1 VALKLTWQTLTLV
14 PVLFGLAACGG
25 TGPIVGL
32 GASSTALPTADAATR
47 ASPVVVGRP
56 ARMFVFAG
64 VGARCES
71 LSPPEI
77 TVTVPPAKGELSFK
91 PGQPTLIATSTKST
105 CAGRDA
111 LGTGMYYNARAGG
124 DGIDRF
130 TVSARLATGETVT
143 RDFEVRIEQ

>member
-1 VALKLTWQTLTLV
+1 MPALLL
-14 PVLFGLAACGG
+14 LAACGTSAPPG
-25 TGPIVGL
+25 GL
-32 GASSTALPTADAATR
+32 GASSKALPTADAATR

-56 ARMFVFAG
+56 ARVFVFAG
-64 VGARCES
+64 VGARCET
-71 LSPPEI
+71 LSPPQL

-91 PGQPTLIATSTKST
+91 PGQPTLIATPAKGT

-111 LGTGMYYNARAGG
+111 LGTGMYYNARAGS

-130 TVSARLATGETVT
+130 TVTARLATGETVT